1 MLPLGMHRSGSSVTR
16 EKEDWKYL
24 SSLKLKVQCFR
35 IGLRRT
41 VSFLGSLDFGSQLS
55 YHVLSWD
62 GLMSPFRCW
71 FFKRVFC
78 LCAEP
83 TCEENQPCMSATR
96 QPLHSCPLGFVGTC
110 MDPAFAAWH
119 LGTMEFHPWNWAINQ
134 SPALAPAPNNR
145 DQALLICGNNSK
157 IQKEIG

>member
-1 MLPLGMHRSGSSVTR
+1 MHWSGSSATG
-16 EKEDWKYL
+16 EKDDWNYL
-24 SSLKLKVQCFR
+24 LAFTLKIEIQCFR
-35 IGLRRT
+35 CGWDEPCLFWVPWIL
-41 VSFLGSLDFGSQLS
+41 FLS
-55 YHVLSWD
+55 YHVLSRD

-83 TCEENQPCMSATR
+83 TCEENQPCMSATW

-110 MDPAFAAWH
+110 MDPAIAAWH
-119 LGTMEFHPWNWAINQ
+119 LGTKEFHPWNWAINQ

-157 IQKEIG
+157 IQKDIG